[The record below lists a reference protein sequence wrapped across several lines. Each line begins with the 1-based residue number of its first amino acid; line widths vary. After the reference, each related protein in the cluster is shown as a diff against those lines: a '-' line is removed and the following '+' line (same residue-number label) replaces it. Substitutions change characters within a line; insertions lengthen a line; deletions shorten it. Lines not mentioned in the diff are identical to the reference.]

1 MHRKDQKIKEGFKM
15 EKIIFYTACRAFGA
29 GVLLMLTLCVLAYLA
44 INHEQKNER

>member
-1 MHRKDQKIKEGFKM
+1 M

-29 GVLLMLTLCVLAYLA
+29 GVLLVLALAVLAYLA